1 MKRLLL
7 PTLLIAFSLP
17 VLAEQWTRKDK
28 REWIKYSEKECPVS
42 IISKMKNDKR
52 WIAEKKKL
60 KELNIDSKK
69 IVKNV
74 FEPTAESYC
83 TCVGWGVY
91 KDKGELFDHVANTCQ
106 PAMEKEMNRKMKIE
120 IESQTNKY

>member
-7 PTLLIAFSLP
+7 PTLLMAFSLP
-17 VLAEQWTRKDK
+17 VLAEQWTKKEK
-28 REWIKYSEKECPVS
+28 REWIQYSEKECPKS
-42 IISKMKNDKR
+42 IVSKMKKDKR

-60 KELNIDSKK
+60 AEQNIDSKK

-74 FEPTAESYC
+74 FEPSAESYC

-91 KDKGELFDHVANTCQ
+91 KDKGELIAHVSNTCQ
-106 PAMEKEMNRKMKIE
+106 PALEKEMNRKMKIE
-120 IESQTNKY
+120 FELQVN